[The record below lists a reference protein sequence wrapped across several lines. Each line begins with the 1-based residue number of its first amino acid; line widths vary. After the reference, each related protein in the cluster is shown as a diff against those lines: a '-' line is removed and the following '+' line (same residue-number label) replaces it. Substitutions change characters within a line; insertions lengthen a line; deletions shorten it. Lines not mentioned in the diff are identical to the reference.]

1 MPYLTTESPWLSGE
15 RSLPFGLLGSINIC
29 FPHNLAKLIN
39 WFKELTVSAEWPYS
53 RINAQRRP
61 VSASLISLQPD
72 KILQNA
78 LTGRFS
84 LRAENLGEFP
94 SSDHALD
101 EK

>member
-1 MPYLTTESPWLSGE
+1 MARSVE

-39 WFKELTVSAEWPYS
+39 WFKELTGGIVIQSNKP
-53 RINAQRRP
+53 QRRP
-61 VSASLISLQPD
+61 VSTCLISVQSD

-78 LTGRFS
+78 LTGRVS
-84 LRAENLGEFP
+84 LRAEKLGEFP
-94 SSDHALD
+94 SSEHVLD

>member
-1 MPYLTTESPWLSGE
+1 M
-15 RSLPFGLLGSINIC
+15 PFGLLGSINIC

-39 WFKELTVSAEWPYS
+39 WFKELTVHAEWPYS
-53 RINAQRRP
+53 RIKAQRRP
-61 VSASLISLQPD
+61 VSTYLISMQPD

-84 LRAENLGEFP
+84 SHAEKLSEFP